1 MKRRSSQK
9 TSSNGIVLPLMAIQG
24 IRNIVP
30 PTNPQTGTKRG
41 YKEVVETGID
51 RHSPPPAASAAL
63 KAILK
68 IEGDAMGTLN
78 VQEMFNKTID
88 GGLFTS

>member
-1 MKRRSSQK
+1 
-9 TSSNGIVLPLMAIQG
+9 MAVRGANNILRPNIPQRG
-24 IRNIVP
+24 QVRNHI
-30 PTNPQTGTKRG
+30 
-41 YKEVVETGID
+41 EVVQSGID
-51 RHSPPPAASAAL
+51 RTSPQSEVTL

-78 VQEMFNKTID
+78 TQEMFNKTID